1 MLILGKGGDFEHG
14 GFFSMP
20 QIPSFKPQ
28 KGVPAERRQV
38 TRRATLSPK
47 YPGNGYKVKRG
58 GVIVVSMRVGYQVT
72 M

>member
-1 MLILGKGGDFEHG
+1 MSILGKGGDFEHG

-20 QIPSFKPQ
+20 QIPSIKPQ

-47 YPGNGYKVKRG
+47 YPGNGYEVKGRYCG
-58 GVIVVSMRVGYQVT
+58 ISMQVGYQVT